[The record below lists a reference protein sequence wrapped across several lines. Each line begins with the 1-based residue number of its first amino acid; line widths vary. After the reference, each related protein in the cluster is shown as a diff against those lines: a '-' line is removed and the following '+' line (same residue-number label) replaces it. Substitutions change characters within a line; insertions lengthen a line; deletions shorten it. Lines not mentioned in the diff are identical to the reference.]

1 MIRRV
6 VITGLGTLNPLGNDV
21 ATTWEK
27 VLQGASGIGPIT
39 QFDAGEF
46 KTQFA
51 GEVKEFDPV
60 ALFGRKEARRLER
73 ISQLALASAQQALDD
88 AGLDGALDRDCVG
101 VALGSGVG
109 ALSAMVE
116 SAGTLRDK
124 GPHRVSPF
132 FMPMMLPDTPAASIS
147 IAHGFRGPNMAIATA
162 CASGN
167 NALGEAARII
177 ERGAAD
183 VMVAGGAE
191 ACILPLAIAAF
202 SVMGA
207 LSTRNDAPALASR
220 PFDRERDGFVT
231 SEGAAILILEE
242 REHAKA
248 RGARIYGEFLGY
260 GSSADAHHIS
270 MPADDGGGAALA
282 MQRALDDAGLRPT
295 DVDYIN
301 AHGTSTP
308 LNDKSETMA
317 IKKVFGEHAYD
328 IPVSS
333 TKSMHGHLLGA
344 AGALEALIC
353 LKAMQEGVL
362 PPTINYETPDPTC
375 DLDYV
380 PNAARNRDL
389 RVAMSNG
396 FGLGGHNATILLGIN
411 EAKTIAPAVF
421 AQRAPRSRR

>member
-1 MIRRV
+1 MARRV
-6 VITGLGTLNPLGNDV
+6 VITGLGTLNPMGNDV
-21 ATTWEK
+21 AATWENIVK
-27 VLQGASGIGPIT
+27 GVSGIAPISH
-39 QFDAGEF
+39 FDTAEF

-51 GEVKEFDPV
+51 GEVKGFDPV
-60 ALFGRKEARRLER
+60 ARFGRKEARRLER
-73 ISQLALASAQQALDD
+73 ISQLALAAAEQALQD
-88 AGLDGALDRDCVG
+88 ARLDGVVDGDRVG

-109 ALSAMVE
+109 ALSAMVDN
-116 SAGTLRDK
+116 ANTLRDK
-124 GPHRVSPF
+124 GPNRVSPF
-132 FMPMMLPDTPAASIS
+132 FIPMMLPDTPAASIS

-177 ERGAAD
+177 QRGEAD

-207 LSTRNDAPALASR
+207 LSTRNEAPERASR
-220 PFDRERDGFVT
+220 PFDKDRDGFVT
-231 SEGAAILILEE
+231 SEGAAILILESL
-242 REHAKA
+242 EHAQS

-260 GSSADAHHIS
+260 GSSADAYHIS
-270 MPADDGGGAALA
+270 MPADDGGGASLA
-282 MQRALDDAGLRPT
+282 MQRALDDAGLGP
-295 DVDYIN
+295 DGIDYIN

-308 LNDKSETMA
+308 LNDKSETFA
-317 IKKVFGEHAYD
+317 IKKVFGERAYD
-328 IPVSS
+328 IAVSS

-353 LKAMQEGVL
+353 FKALQEGVL
-362 PPTINYETPDPTC
+362 PPTINYETPDDDC

-380 PNAARNRDL
+380 PNTARRAPL

-396 FGLGGHNATILLGIN
+396 FGLGGHNASIVLARLETG
-411 EAKTIAPAVF
+411 
-421 AQRAPRSRR
+421 

>member
-1 MIRRV
+1 MARRV

-21 ATTWEK
+21 ATTWEHI
-27 VLQGASGIGPIT
+27 VQGLGGIGPIT

-51 GEVKEFDPV
+51 GEVKDFDPV
-60 ALFGRKEARRLER
+60 ALFGRKEARRMER
-73 ISQLALASAQQALDD
+73 ISQLALAAAQQALED
-88 AGLDGALDRDCVG
+88 AALNGMVDRDRVG

-116 SAGTLRDK
+116 NTETLREK
-124 GPHRVSPF
+124 GPHRISPF
-132 FMPMMLPDTPAASIS
+132 FMPMMLPDTPAATIS

-167 NALGEAARII
+167 NALGEAARFI
-177 ERGAAD
+177 ERGDAD
-183 VMVAGGAE
+183 VMLAGGSE
-191 ACILPLAIAAF
+191 ACIMPLAVAAF
-202 SVMGA
+202 SVMGT
-207 LSTRNDAPALASR
+207 LSTRNDAPERASR
-220 PFDRERDGFVT
+220 PFDRDRDGFVT

-242 REHAKA
+242 LEHA
-248 RGARIYGEFLGY
+248 RRRDARIYGEFLGY
-260 GSSADAHHIS
+260 GSSADAYHIS

-282 MQRALDDAGLRPT
+282 MQRALDDAGLQAE

-317 IKKVFGEHAYD
+317 IKEVFGERAYD
-328 IPVSS
+328 VPVSS

-353 LKAMQEGVL
+353 LKTMQDGIV
-362 PPTINYETPDPTC
+362 PPTINYETPDPAC

-380 PNAARNRDL
+380 PNSARAGNI
-389 RVAMSNG
+389 RVALSNG
-396 FGLGGHNATILLGIN
+396 FGLGGHNASIVLGIG
-411 EAKTIAPAVF
+411 E
-421 AQRAPRSRR
+421 

>member
-1 MIRRV
+1 MGRRV
-6 VITGLGTLNPLGNDV
+6 VVTGLGTYNPLGNDV
-21 ATTWEK
+21 ETTWEK
-27 VLQGASGIGPIT
+27 IRRGESGIAPIT
-39 QFDAGEF
+39 HFDTVDF

-73 ISQLALASAQQALDD
+73 ISQLALAAANQALED
-88 AGLDGALDRDCVG
+88 ATVNGALERDRVG

-116 SAGTLRDK
+116 NAETLREK
-124 GPHRVSPF
+124 GPNRVSPF
-132 FMPMMLPDTPAASIS
+132 FMPMMLPDTPAAKIS
-147 IAHGFRGPNMAIATA
+147 IAHGFRGPNMAVATA

-177 ERGAAD
+177 QRGEAD
-183 VMVAGGAE
+183 MMVAGGAE
-191 ACILPLAIAAF
+191 ACIIPLAVAAF

-207 LSTRNDAPALASR
+207 LSTRNEEPERASR
-220 PFDRERDGFVT
+220 PFDSDRDGFVT

-242 REHAKA
+242 LEHAQA
-248 RGARIYGEFLGY
+248 RGAMIYGEFLGY
-260 GSSADAHHIS
+260 GSSADAYHIS
-270 MPADDGGGAALA
+270 MPANDGGGATLA
-282 MQRALDDAGLRPT
+282 MQRALEDAGLGP
-295 DVDYIN
+295 DGIDYIN

-308 LNDKSETMA
+308 MNDRSETMA
-317 IKKVFGEHAYD
+317 IKRVFGERAYD

-353 LKAMQEGVL
+353 IKAMQEGLL
-362 PPTINYETPDPTC
+362 PPTINYETPDAEC

-380 PNAARNRDL
+380 PNEARAATV

-396 FGLGGHNATILLGIN
+396 FGLGGHNASIVLGDWRLRIGD
-411 EAKTIAPAVF
+411 
-421 AQRAPRSRR
+421 

>member
-1 MIRRV
+1 MKRRV

-21 ATTWEK
+21 ATTWDRIK
-27 VLQGASGIGPIT
+27 AGASGIEPIS
-39 QFDAGEF
+39 QFDASEF
-46 KTQFA
+46 KTRIA
-51 GEVKEFDPV
+51 GEVKGFDPV

-73 ISQLALASAQQALDD
+73 ISQLALAAAGQALED
-88 AGLDGALDRDCVG
+88 AALNGINRDRVG

-116 SAGTLRDK
+116 NAQTLREK
-124 GPHRVSPF
+124 GPNRVSPF

-167 NALGEAARII
+167 NALGEAARTIAH
-177 ERGAAD
+177 GTAD
-183 VMVAGGAE
+183 VMLAGGSE
-191 ACILPLAIAAF
+191 ACVMPLAIAAF

-207 LSTRNDAPALASR
+207 LSTRNEAPQEASR
-220 PFDRERDGFVT
+220 PFDSDRDGFVT
-231 SEGAAILILEE
+231 SEGAAILVLEE
-242 REHAKA
+242 LDHARA

-260 GSSADAHHIS
+260 GASADAYHIS
-270 MPADDGGGAALA
+270 MPADDGGGAVLS
-282 MQRALDDAGLRPT
+282 MQRALDDAGLSA
-295 DVDYIN
+295 DQIDYIN

-308 LNDKSETMA
+308 LNDRSETMA
-317 IKKVFGEHAYD
+317 IKQVFGERAYD
-328 IPVSS
+328 LPVSS

-362 PPTINYETPDPTC
+362 PPTINYQSPDPDC

-380 PNAARNRDL
+380 PNEARSEQL
-389 RVAMSNG
+389 RVVMSNG
-396 FGLGGHNATILLGIN
+396 FGLGGHNASIVLGRV
-411 EAKTIAPAVF
+411 EHKD
-421 AQRAPRSRR
+421 